1 MKTRVILTAFLLLAA
16 VSAFA
21 VDVAPVPF
29 TKAQW
34 FDSAGNPLAGGC
46 LFTYAAL
53 SSTPLVT
60 YTDSTGTV
68 ANTNPVILDAAGRG
82 TSPSGGA
89 ADVWLSANNYK
100 IVAYSSGGTNCA
112 QGTLQWT
119 VDGIS
124 NRGLMTFTQ
133 AVLLNPAGGAQQ
145 TVSGSIKATYFEG
158 SSAHTTSPNVRVAL
172 LAPTGTLDTASNPPG
187 YTVTSPAIAG
197 QNYTI
202 PDPGT
207 PTANFVLSPGTASNT
222 LDCTA
227 TGLNCKRYAFLWFP
241 GGSCNNTTAAMG
253 WDTFGTNSPTNIC
266 VTGTNIQ
273 KGVLA
278 LPSAATLY
286 QQNTNSAAAAGT
298 CTVTYPQATA
308 AGDLLLGY
316 TMLDGTKTVTG
327 VTDGTNGYTAAN
339 TVTSGVY
346 RLSVYY
352 FNGNST
358 AMAASSTL
366 TFTFSAAANSVCG
379 FLAYK
384 DIKTAAQLD
393 VTATNTGLG
402 AAVTTGTT
410 AGTAQN
416 AELVVSFAGWAS
428 NAAVTFNAG
437 NVGHTT
443 VAQSTNVSGSSQGR
457 IQQATSTQS
466 DSFTLG
472 GPGATWLS
480 SIVTFKAN
488 VGNLTAGQRSFQLP
502 PTYLSTISQTPFLK
516 WQAPL
521 LPTGTV
527 NVRLGAAVVCTADG
541 NTDDPAFNAPS
552 YATTAVNASSAGVVT
567 QTAPGNLTLTGCAA
581 GNTEHLQVI
590 RNRYDANDTYEGYV
604 YLNGLGLQLGIQ

>member
-1 MKTRVILTAFLLLAA
+1 MKTNFLIRLLAA
-16 VSAFA
+16 LALVSLLALFA
-21 VDVAPVPF
+21 IQSHAQTVGLMPEIAIPQFFDNNGVPC
-29 TKAQW
+29 
-34 FDSAGNPLAGGC
+34 SGC
-46 LFTYAAL
+46 KIYSYAAGT
-53 SSTPLVT
+53 STPLAT
-60 YTDSTGTV
+60 YTDFTGV
-68 ANTNPVILDAAGRG
+68 VSNSNPIVLSAAGRPVDG
-82 TSPSGGA
+82 TNIYLGS
-89 ADVWLSANNYK
+89 VLYK
-100 IVAYSSGGTNCA
+100 IVLANPAGATIRTQDNVSN
-112 QGTLQWT
+112 QGLITLT
-119 VDGIS
+119 K
-124 NRGLMTFTQ
+124 
-133 AVLLNPAGGAQQ
+133 AVLLAPAGGAEQDVAGIVGA
-145 TVSGSIKATYFEG
+145 TSFHGTGS
-158 SSAHTTSPNVRVAL
+158 HTTSTGVRVAI
-172 LAPTGTLDTASNPPG
+172 LDPATVLDSASNPPSLI
-187 YTVTSPAIAG
+187 VTSPVLA
-197 QNYTI
+197 NSSYYV
-202 PDPGT
+202 PDCGNVT
-207 PTANFVLSPGTASNT
+207 CNFVLSPGTSTNA

-298 CTVTYPQATA
+298 CTVTYPQATI
-308 AGDLLLGY
+308 AGDLLLGF

-327 VTDGTNGYTAAN
+327 VTDGTNAYTQAT

-352 FNGNST
+352 FNGSST

-384 DIKTAAQLD
+384 DIKTAALLD
-393 VTATNTGLG
+393 VTATNSGSGT
-402 AAVTTGTT
+402 AVTTGTT

-416 AELVVSFAGWAS
+416 TELVVSFVGSAS
-428 NAAVTFNAG
+428 NPSVTFNSG

-443 VAQSTNVSGSSQGR
+443 VSQSTNVTGSSQGR

-466 DSFTLG
+466 EAFTLG
-472 GPGATWLS
+472 AANTWLS

-488 VGNLTAGQRSFQLP
+488 VGNLTAGQRAFQLP
-502 PTYLSTISQTPFLK
+502 PTYLSTIAQTPFLK

-541 NTDDPAFNAPS
+541 STDDAVFNAPS
-552 YATTAVNASSAGVVT
+552 YATTAVNASSTGVVT

-590 RNRYDANDTYEGYV
+590 RNRYDSNDTYEGFV